1 MTYKRGPTVGK
12 PISKAAY
19 HKIFSLV
26 KDVSPQLYA
35 ITGHS
40 LRHTWNRK
48 FSERMDAMDGPVNEE
63 ERQEQ
68 IRAYLQGWKAGS
80 GTAATYNKRFIQQKG
95 FEAALALQEGN
106 GFARLPKGI
115 KIDDE

>member
-1 MTYKRGPTVGK
+1 MKTYLQGGL
-12 PISKAAY
+12 SQY
-19 HKIFSLV
+19 FLV
-26 KDVSPQLYA
+26 KDVSPQLKA

-48 FSERMDAMDGPVNEE
+48 FSERMDAMDGLVKE

-95 FEAALALQEGN
+95 LEAALALQEGN
-106 GFARLPKGI
+106 GTRLPKGI